1 MSHKPPKAIILKRT
15 HSGLAIAGADEI
27 NMKDVQNQRD
37 DRNIPI
43 EKVGIKNLRYPI
55 SVRDRREG
63 RQATVASINM
73 YVDLPH
79 EYKGTHMSRF
89 VEMLHVFQPEI
100 SLKKFSVILEEMKTH
115 LNAASAHIEVTFP
128 YFIEKKAPISR
139 SPGFMDYTCQIIG
152 SSNTNDEIDLISVV
166 NVPITSVCPCSKEI
180 SAEGAH
186 NQRGKVQ
193 LKTRFKRFIW
203 LEDMIELVES
213 CASCDVYSVLKRVD
227 EKDVTEKGF
236 SNPKFVEDIVR
247 DISAKL
253 NQDNNIIW
261 FSVSAENFES
271 IHNHSAFAQ
280 ITKGPKIWV

>member
-1 MSHKPPKAIILKRT
+1 
-15 HSGLAIAGADEI
+15 
-27 NMKDVQNQRD
+27 MKDVQNQKD
-37 DRNIPI
+37 DRNIAI
-43 EKVGIKNLRYPI
+43 DKVGIKNLRYPI
-55 SVRDRREG
+55 NVRDRRDG

-89 VEMLHVFQPEI
+89 VELLHLLQPEI
-100 SLKKFSVILEEMKTH
+100 SLKKFSVILEQMKKH
-115 LNAASAHIEVTFP
+115 LNAASAHIEMTFP
-128 YFIEKKAPISR
+128 YFIEKKAPTSH
-139 SPGFMDYTCQIIG
+139 SPGLMDYTCQIIG
-152 SSNTNDEIDLISVV
+152 TSNCNDEIDLISVV

-180 SAEGAH
+180 SQEGAH
-186 NQRGKVQ
+186 NQRGEVR

-213 CASCDVYSVLKRVD
+213 CASCDVFSVLKRVD
-227 EKDVTEKGF
+227 EKYVTEKGF

-247 DISAKL
+247 DVAIKL
-253 NQDNNIIW
+253 NRDDNIIW

-280 ITKGPKIWV
+280 ITKGTAKFNSFI